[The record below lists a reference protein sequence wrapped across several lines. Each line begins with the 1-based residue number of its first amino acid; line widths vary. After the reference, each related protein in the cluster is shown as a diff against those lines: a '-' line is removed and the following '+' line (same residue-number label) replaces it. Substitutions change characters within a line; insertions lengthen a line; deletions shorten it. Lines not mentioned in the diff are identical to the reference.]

1 MLFATSIIFFL
12 DFVRNFILIDS
23 QHSNLS
29 SPTVIDFDNFE
40 FLQKN
45 YKKDNNQYD
54 LWNRIFN
61 LNIKKH
67 RSS

>member
-45 YKKDNNQYD
+45 YKKDNFI
-54 LWNRIFN
+54 L
-61 LNIKKH
+61 IKLH
-67 RSS
+67 ICMLAFHAL